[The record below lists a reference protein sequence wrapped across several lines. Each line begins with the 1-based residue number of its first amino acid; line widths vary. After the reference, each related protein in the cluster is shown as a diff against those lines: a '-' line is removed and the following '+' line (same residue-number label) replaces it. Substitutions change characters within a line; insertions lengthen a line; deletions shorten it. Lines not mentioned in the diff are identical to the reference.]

1 MLIDEILNN
10 MNKLLHKLRYVFKP
24 RELFQRLG
32 EKSKNS
38 LRISKLRNT
47 PAENLNKLQINS
59 LEFLE
64 IIQKKGAFGLRS
76 VSTIW
81 SQGKGER
88 GLVF

>member
-1 MLIDEILNN
+1 MS
-10 MNKLLHKLRYVFKP
+10 KLLHKLRYIFKP

-59 LEFLE
+59 ND
-64 IIQKKGAFGLRS
+64 QNSKYQTTATHQMQNNQ
-76 VSTIW
+76 V
-81 SQGKGER
+81 
-88 GLVF
+88 LVILI